1 MRFTIRFTVK
11 ALEKLDHAD
20 ELIRDEF
27 RRDAFLQLEQDP
39 APGGGNLVVVENPNP
54 DRAEETYSM
63 FLERTTTII
72 AYRIVGNTV
81 TIVDLHLPEP

>member
-1 MRFTIRFTVK
+1 M
-11 ALEKLDHAD
+11 
-20 ELIRDEF
+20 
-27 RRDAFLQLEQDP
+27 
-39 APGGGNLVVVENPNP
+39 VVENPNP